1 MADDQDDASKT
12 EEPSAKRL
20 NEAREQGNVPTS
32 RELIS
37 WFMLFA
43 LTMFLLAF
51 VGPVSAKLV
60 AVMTRFV
67 SEPDSMSFDT
77 ITLQAEAWETIRAA
91 GFLML
96 VPLGMAFLFAMI
108 GQITQVGFLFSTQS
122 LEPKLSRVNPIEG
135 FKRLVSLRAVIE
147 FVKGIVKLVIVG
159 AVVTAII
166 WPEFAGLPRY
176 VTAEP
181 LTMLADMRFV
191 ALKLLF
197 VVLFVLA
204 FLAFLDI
211 LYQRYEFMKN
221 LRMTKHEVKEEFK
234 QTEGDPMVKNRL
246 RKIRQERARKR
257 MMAAVPTSDVVVTN
271 PTHFAV
277 ALKYDAASMGAP
289 KLVAKGADLVAKR
302 IRDVAEEND
311 VPIVENAPLARALFA
326 GVEVDEEI
334 PPEHYQA
341 VAEVI
346 GYVMR
351 LKRQPVRI

>member
-12 EEPSAKRL
+12 EEPSPKRL
-20 NEAREQGNVPTS
+20 REARDQGNVPSS

-43 LTMFLLAF
+43 LTLFLLAF
-51 VGPVSAKLV
+51 AGPFSSRMM

-67 SEPDSMSFDT
+67 AEPDGLAFDT

-96 VPLGMAFLFAMI
+96 IPLGLAFLFATTS
-108 GQITQVGFLFSTQS
+108 QILQVGFMFSTQA
-122 LEPKLSRVNPIEG
+122 LEPKLDRINPIEG
-135 FKRLVSLRAVIE
+135 FKRLVSLRALME
-147 FVKGIVKLVIVG
+147 FAKGIVKLTIVG
-159 AVVTAII
+159 AVVTAVI
-166 WPEFAGLPRY
+166 WPEFEGLPRY
-176 VTAEP
+176 ATAEP
-181 LTMLADMRFV
+181 LTMMADMRAV

-211 LYQRYEFMKN
+211 VYQRYEFMKN

-234 QTEGDPMVKNRL
+234 QTEGDPIVKNRL

-277 ALKYDAASMGAP
+277 ALKYDAQSMAAP
-289 KLVAKGADLVAKR
+289 TLVAKGADLVAKR

-326 GVEVDEEI
+326 GVEIDEEI

-351 LKRQPVRI
+351 LKRSPVRI